1 MADVAA
7 RLEQSRKELLDHGL
21 RHPMISFTTKNRI
34 DVIDEVAV
42 EIFRILVDAQKS
54 MTFQPIPQQAPQD
67 GDALVDPDDVDWS
80 AVFGADDEDN
90 RRHTDT
96 KLQTKLNPEDLTKR
110 LVRLEL
116 DARTYIEEQGVNI
129 LYLALGFIHWF
140 EDASSD
146 RERRAPLFLLPVA
159 LKRGTVREN
168 FTLEYTGEEFGYNLS
183 FSERLKAEHGFTLP
197 DLEVT
202 EAEELEAYQR
212 EVAGIARLARWRIEP
227 NEIALSFFSFG
238 KFLMH
243 RDLDADAWPEGA
255 RPEDHPVL
263 QALLSDGFRD
273 TAPMLAED
281 AHVDDIADI
290 DDLHQVVDADSSQ
303 TMAILDIMAGRNL
316 VVQGPPGT
324 GKSQTITNVIAEA
337 VGQGKKVLFVSEK
350 MAALEVVKRRLDQVN
365 LGVAA
370 LELHSHKANKKA
382 VLAELKK
389 TLDLTSPQATTTA
402 DDVELLKQIKAR
414 LNAYCDAANRPIL
427 NTRLTPVELI
437 GRLRQMGDDVG
448 RLPRFDFAPM
458 RDWNDAT
465 FNAHRYRAE
474 QLAERLG
481 ETGTPSRNPF
491 WGSRLMT
498 VLPSEIDGLREALAE
513 LRAQCERL
521 RAESA
526 ALAARL
532 EMGPPPGPLEVGPL
546 CRAAL
551 RAVEAPH
558 VRGLHLTSGDWQAR
572 HEDVAKLIDAGERI
586 ARIRA
591 ARAGQL
597 IEEAWQQELLTE
609 RQHYANH
616 GAKWWRGLIGD
627 FKRARARL
635 QGLCAQALPKAS
647 SDCLALIDDILEVRR
662 ATLVYNELE
671 PMGRALFG
679 AQWQRQQSDWEV
691 LRQIA
696 DWVVDTYRKVGEGAL
711 SKGLLQFLEGA
722 PSLDGLAQDAEAAI
736 AHIKRLREGWEQLV
750 KRLDYPNPEPTAE
763 GATAGHFAHPFAQ
776 QLARLDDWIGAFPQG
791 LLELTKYTAAA
802 HELETNGLDFVLADA
817 AQWERPAHDF
827 PRAFVASW
835 YQGLLDAA
843 FRERTE
849 LARFDSLIHE
859 REIERFRELDTLL
872 FRHNQIR
879 LVQKHWQELPN
890 ASAGGEVNL
899 LNRQFN
905 LKRKHLPIR
914 KLMEQAGRA
923 IQALKPVFM
932 MSPMSI
938 ATFLPRGGMQFDLVV
953 FDEASQVQP
962 VDAFG
967 AILRGTQ
974 TVVVG
979 DSRQLPPSNFF
990 AAALNVEADDDD
1002 EGGTGDLESI
1012 LGLFLASGAPQR
1024 MLRWHYRSRHE
1035 SLIALS
1041 NQEFYDN
1048 KLVIFPSPGA
1058 NPAARGLVFNY
1069 LPHTTYDRGGSR
1081 SNRDEA
1087 EAVARAVMDHARE
1100 HPALTLGV
1108 VAFSV
1113 AQRDAIQFAVERLRR
1128 GNSSY
1133 EDFFQSYPE
1142 EPFFVKNLENVQ
1154 GDERDVI
1161 LISVGYGKTAEG
1173 YMAHSFG
1180 PLNADGGERRLNVL
1194 ITRARL
1200 KCEVF
1205 ANFTAD
1211 DIDLARTQARGVVSL
1226 KRYLAYAKDGI
1237 LQTALGSLGALE
1249 SPFEEEV
1256 AKALVNL
1263 GHRVESQVGCAGFR
1277 IDLGIN
1283 DPERPGRYLLGIE
1296 CDGATYHSS
1305 RSARDRDRLRQQVLE
1320 GLGWRIHR
1328 IWSTDWFRNEATTL
1342 KKVQTAIE
1350 LATEHWRAVDRGERT
1365 HAQPPKA
1372 AHKTEIPR
1380 ADDELVEHNGARGV
1394 PYQRAAITVSLGK
1407 LGLHELGA
1415 VKLARLVEQIVAVEG
1430 PVHRDVVMSRIT
1442 AAAGVGRAGSRIRD
1456 AIDGGIAMARRDGT
1470 VVERGDF
1477 LSKAGDTEVRIRD
1490 RSDLETSERK
1500 SEWISDEEIAAALV
1514 HAVTEAFSMAPEEAG
1529 ANAMAMLGFQ
1539 RRTKELQE
1547 RLQGIVE
1554 GLIEKGVLEEGGD
1567 GWIRVGLSN

>member
-1 MADVAA
+1 
-7 RLEQSRKELLDHGL
+7 
-21 RHPMISFTTKNRI
+21 MISFSTKNRI
-34 DVIDEVAV
+34 DVIDEVSA
-42 EIFRILVDAQKS
+42 EIFRILVDGQKA
-54 MTFQPIPQQAPQD
+54 MTFQPIPQKAGHDGEAPI
-67 GDALVDPDDVDWS
+67 DPDDVDWGE
-80 AVFGADDEDN
+80 VFGADDEHN
-90 RRHTDT
+90 RRHTDS

-110 LVRLEL
+110 LVRLEI

-140 EDASSD
+140 EDDHSE

-197 DLEVT
+197 DLEVS

-212 EVAGIARLARWRIEP
+212 EAAGIERLKRWRIEP

-243 RDLDADAWPEGA
+243 RDLNADGWPEGA

-281 AHVDDIADI
+281 THVDAVADI

-382 VLAELKK
+382 VLDELEK
-389 TLDLTSPQATTTA
+389 TLDLTSPQAKTTD

-427 NTRLTPVELI
+427 DTRLTPVELI

-448 RLPRFDFAPM
+448 RLPRFDFARM
-458 RDWNDAT
+458 REWNDAT

-474 QLAERLG
+474 QLAERLR
-481 ETGTPSRNPF
+481 ETGTPTRNPF

-513 LRAQCERL
+513 LRGHCERL

-532 EMGPPPGPLEVGPL
+532 EMSPPPGPHEVGPL

-558 VRGLHLTSGDWQAR
+558 VRGLRLTSGDWQAR
-572 HEDVAKLIDAGERI
+572 RDDVTKLIDAGERI
-586 ARIRA
+586 SRIKA

-597 IEEAWQQELLTE
+597 IEEAWEQDLLTE

-635 QGLCAQALPKAS
+635 QGLCAQTLPKSS
-647 SDCLALIDDILEVRR
+647 SDCLALIDDVLEVRR
-662 ATLVYNELE
+662 ATISYNELV
-671 PMGRALFG
+671 PMGRELFA

-722 PSLDGLAQDAEAAI
+722 PSLDGLARDAEAAI
-736 AHIKRLREGWEQLV
+736 AQIKRLREGWEQLV
-750 KRLDYPNPEPTAE
+750 KRLEYPTANAE
-763 GATAGHFAHPFAQ
+763 DATAGNFAQPFAQ
-776 QLARLDDWIGAFPQG
+776 QLARLDGWIGAFPHG

-802 HELETNGLDFVLADA
+802 HELEVNGLDFVLADA
-817 AQWERPAHDF
+817 AEWARPADDF

-843 FRERTE
+843 FRERAE

-879 LVQKHWQELPN
+879 LVHKHWQELPN
-890 ASAGGEVNL
+890 ASAGGEVNVL
-899 LNRQFN
+899 TRQFN

-938 ATFLPRGGMQFDLVV
+938 ATFLPRGALQFDLVV

-967 AILRGTQ
+967 AILRGRQ

-990 AAALNVEADDDD
+990 AAALNVEGD
-1002 EGGTGDLESI
+1002 EDEEGATGDLESI

-1041 NQEFYDN
+1041 NQEFYEN

-1058 NPAARGLVFNY
+1058 NPAARGLVFNH
-1069 LPHTTYDRGGSR
+1069 LPHTSYDRGSSR
-1081 SNRDEA
+1081 TNKDEA
-1087 EAVARAVMDHARE
+1087 EAVARAVLLHSRE
-1100 HPALTLGV
+1100 HPELTLGV

-1113 AQRDAIQFAVERLRR
+1113 AQRDAITFAIERLRR
-1128 GNSSY
+1128 SDTHY
-1133 EDFFQSYPE
+1133 ESFFQAHPN

-1180 PLNADGGERRLNVL
+1180 PLNSDGGERRLNVL

-1211 DIDLARTQARGVVSL
+1211 DIDLGRTQARGVVSL

-1237 LQTALGSLGALE
+1237 LQTAIGSLGELE
-1249 SPFEEEV
+1249 SPFEAEV

-1263 GHRVESQVGCAGFR
+1263 GHRVEAQVGCAGFR
-1277 IDLGIN
+1277 IDLGIV

-1328 IWSTDWFRNEATTL
+1328 IWSTDWFRNEAATL
-1342 KKVQTAIE
+1342 QKVQQAIA
-1350 LATEHWRAVDRGERT
+1350 LSTEHWRAVDRGERK
-1365 HAQPPKA
+1365 HQPPPK
-1372 AHKTEIPR
+1372 P
-1380 ADDELVEHNGARGV
+1380 
-1394 PYQRAAITVSLGK
+1394 
-1407 LGLHELGA
+1407 LH
-1415 VKLARLVEQIVAVEG
+1415 Q
-1430 PVHRDVVMSRIT
+1430 T
-1442 AAAGVGRAGSRIRD
+1442 
-1456 AIDGGIAMARRDGT
+1456 
-1470 VVERGDF
+1470 
-1477 LSKAGDTEVRIRD
+1477 
-1490 RSDLETSERK
+1490 
-1500 SEWISDEEIAAALV
+1500 
-1514 HAVTEAFSMAPEEAG
+1514 
-1529 ANAMAMLGFQ
+1529 
-1539 RRTKELQE
+1539 
-1547 RLQGIVE
+1547 
-1554 GLIEKGVLEEGGD
+1554 
-1567 GWIRVGLSN
+1567 